1 MNVLIIEDE
10 KPAYECL
17 LSELKAIENN
27 VNVVASFGC
36 VRDTV
41 QWLSHNPSP
50 DLIFMDVQLSDGPSF
65 NIFKACNVTCPVIFT
80 TAYDKYLTEAFE
92 YNSID
97 YILKPI
103 DQDKLRGAM
112 KKYQGLKQ
120 HFLGN
125 YSTLFNQLNN
135 SQEKKKSRIIV
146 KRGME
151 FQAIRTE
158 DIVYFF
164 TEHKLVFLV
173 DKDNRKYMA
182 EANNLAELEVE
193 LDTNMFYRANRK
205 YIVNANFIRRFKP
218 LERSKISVELTLP
231 LDEEIIVSQENSSAF
246 KKWISEI

>member
-17 LSELKAIENN
+17 LSELQAIENN
-27 VNVVASFGC
+27 LNVVAALSC

-41 QWLSHNPSP
+41 QWLSQNPAP

-65 NIFKACNVTCPVIFT
+65 NIFKSVNVTCPVIFT

-112 KKYQGLKQ
+112 KKYKGLQQ

-125 YSTLFNQLNN
+125 YSSVFNNFN
-135 SQEKKKSRIIV
+135 STQEKKKSRIIV

-182 EANNLAELEVE
+182 EANNLAELELE
-193 LDTNMFYRANRK
+193 LDANMFYRANRK

-231 LDEEIIVSQENSSAF
+231 VDEEIIVSQENSSAF
-246 KKWISEI
+246 KK